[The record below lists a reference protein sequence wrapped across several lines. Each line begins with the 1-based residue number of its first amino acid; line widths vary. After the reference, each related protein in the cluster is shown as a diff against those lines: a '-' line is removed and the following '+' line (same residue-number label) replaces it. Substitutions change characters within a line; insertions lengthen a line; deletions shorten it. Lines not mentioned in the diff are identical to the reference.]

1 MTSPAPS
8 TSPTNAPL
16 AAPPINRIWNS
27 PCPPPKNAACP
38 MSAGRSS
45 TPLNLFMRSEE
56 HTSELQS
63 QSNLVCRLL
72 LEKQNPGETSRLSLC
87 WALLALLIASA
98 RGLALT
104 VFEGQQLAQMR
115 SARRT
120 LLTDHL
126 PASALP
132 PCGA

>member
-72 LEKQNPGETSRLSLC
+72 LEKQDPTRRQRAAAG
-87 WALLALLIASA
+87 LIVLT
-98 RGLALT
+98 RGQCDLPK
-104 VFEGQQLAQMR
+104 R
-115 SARRT
+115 RRRT
-120 LLTDHL
+120 TRQFAS
-126 PASALP
+126 PAHPRPLQDLARPRAHQSPARSH
-132 PCGA
+132 AS